1 MITDINSE
9 DRLVQ
14 RTFAGYLRD
23 ELRWESLYAWQEE
36 TFGPNGTLGRGS
48 EREVVLVRDLRAA
61 LARLNPDL
69 PESAHEQAVEKLT
82 RVDFSRSL
90 VQHNRE
96 FHGYIRRGVPVE
108 WRAAKGATHRE
119 LAQVIDFRSPTSDRN
134 RFLAV
139 RELKIQGVRV
149 PHYNRRADLVCF
161 VNGLPLVFIE
171 LKAVYKNIRAGF
183 DNNLTDYLDKHSI
196 AHAFHHNALLV
207 VSNGDRARYGSITS
221 RWEHFVEW
229 KRNDEKAL
237 GRLDAQVLLDG
248 ILAKDRLLDVSR
260 EVVRMDVESRSSSVV
275 TELHGDLAF
284 PIPEPGIYFVSLVIN
299 ESRVATAIL
308 PAETPAAEWSY
319 ALRPEDT
326 ARVEG
331 GELLA
336 LLRGSQTEEEA
347 REARGQT
354 SA

>member
-96 FHGYIRRGVPVE
+96 FHGYIRR
-108 WRAAKGATHRE
+108 
-119 LAQVIDFRSPTSDRN
+119 QVVVDPEIGDSDRIFVSYFTLCRQIHWEPMVL
-134 RFLAV
+134 RFDQMPAAV
-139 RELKIQGVRV
+139 YAKEYPVSVRFAV
-149 PHYNRRADLVCF
+149 ATGFRGKRGTHALRIDLV
-161 VNGLPLVFIE
+161 
-171 LKAVYKNIRAGF
+171 
-183 DNNLTDYLDKHSI
+183 
-196 AHAFHHNALLV
+196 NAAT
-207 VSNGDRARYGSITS
+207 R
-221 RWEHFVEW
+221 
-229 KRNDEKAL
+229 
-237 GRLDAQVLLDG
+237 
-248 ILAKDRLLDVSR
+248 VSR